1 MRNSST
7 YIMLALVLSAIV
19 GCSRQNRIAQLSDDR
34 LCSAAAWKDSAISL
48 YGQVDSTATMNEEE
62 RVRYDILQ
70 LLHACHTNVAPD
82 NDSLVVSVTDRVAHR
97 STLLKGLAHICAALT
112 YEALG
117 EENNAL
123 PHYVEAANT
132 LRNVKRP
139 ELLCTV
145 YSSWGW
151 LLKTEPPYTEALV
164 KLKLA
169 EKYAVQAKDY
179 KKLVYILGQQG
190 WALLF
195 QEDYKAS
202 SAMFDRAIA
211 LSLKNANTRLGWLYK
226 SKASACEMAGNH
238 QEALDYANKAL
249 AVTHG
254 TDKSLIGI
262 KGTCF
267 TSLHQYDS
275 ARVYIERGRLDNHYY
290 ETATYHSEMATLE
303 ELQGNL
309 QEALNHRRLYELYVD
324 SQYEEDRRLALA
336 QADKRYNYAVVVADR
351 DRYELENQRKTAL
364 VIAFAAILVAVGTIA
379 VYTHQRY
386 RRRTERALR
395 MKEDLLTQIQT
406 QLKERS
412 LQLMRTQQE
421 TRDKEMELLSS
432 LSSKEEQL
440 ALLRSQQRELKE
452 SILHASDVIQK
463 IEAVRDMSEKK
474 KIKSAATIALSES
487 EEQNLIDSTN
497 LCYDNFVDRLRLRFV
512 DISNDDICLCCLLK
526 LGVSAQDQCL
536 LLNTSDATL
545 RTRKYRLK
553 KKKMQLTDEFQ
564 TLDDFVHAF

>member
-1 MRNSST
+1 MRKSST
-7 YIMLALVLSAIV
+7 YILLAIVLLTIV
-19 GCSRQNRIAQLSDDR
+19 GCSRPNRIVQLADDS
-34 LCSAAAWKDSAISL
+34 LCNAVAWKDSAISL
-48 YGQVDSTATMNEEE
+48 YRQVDSTATMNEEE
-62 RVRYDILQ
+62 HLRYD
-70 LLHACHTNVAPD
+70 LLRLLYACYSDTAPD
-82 NDSLVVSVTDRVAHR
+82 NDSLVLSVTDRMTSH
-97 STLLKGLAHICAALT
+97 STLLQGLSHICAAFT
-112 YEALG
+112 YEHLG

-123 PHYVEAANT
+123 PHYVKAANI
-132 LRNVKRP
+132 LRNENRP

-164 KLKLA
+164 KLKQA
-169 EKYAVQAKDY
+169 EKYAVQAKDN

-195 QEDYKAS
+195 QEDFKAS

-211 LSLKNANTRLGWLYK
+211 LSLKNDSIRLGWLYK

-238 QEALDYANKAL
+238 QEALDFTNRAIT
-249 AVTHG
+249 VTKG

-275 ARVYIERGRLDNHYY
+275 ARVYIERGRLDKHYF

-309 QEALNHRRLYELYVD
+309 QEALNHRRQYELYVD

-336 QADKRYNYAVVVADR
+336 QADKRYNYAVVLAER

-364 VIAFAAILVAVGTIA
+364 IIAFAAVLVAVGTIA

-421 TRDKEMELLSS
+421 TRDKEIELLSS

-440 ALLRSQQRELKE
+440 AMLRSQQRELKE

-474 KIKSAATIALSES
+474 KIKSAATIALSET

-497 LCYDNFVDRLRLRFV
+497 LCYDNFVDRLRMRFV